1 MKPINF
7 PVFLIEYN
15 QSKTNGWVNKYVNAE
30 DFKFLFLNKHNEIDT
45 SEISKNC
52 STYDE
57 LYQFISKKFE
67 TPSEFLEEKL
77 SEIHKNIQKNLDQIN
92 QMKAKIEGSDDESEK
107 TKIGLDTES
116 IKTMASE
123 IQSSK
128 NNVNNKF
135 KQVGSEEDPLSPYP
149 SSPYPSSSTHED
161 LDDKD
166 SNNNHSPLPAHLNNS
181 SLWGDS
187 STEFDKYSG
196 SSSKIRFSSS
206 SAKITK
212 RSKHRYR
219 ASVSNP
225 NVQKEFWKNSF
236 YEAERENL
244 ELCLIEKYAFS
255 HRRLLENIIKAIE
268 ILFKYYPT
276 LFHTKNNDSTITTT
290 TPLNESESSTDRAS
304 VKRTTDHTVSY
315 EAKTKF
321 ISRVE
326 KEIWPKLWISKS
338 NINICLLKL
347 SQVYDDI
354 RNSEKLYLEKNQQ
367 NLENLN
373 EEKSEIDSR
382 YSDFYKQ
389 SDLNASESS
398 LQGLLDHDKEGREE
412 EGNDNDNNNNSDN
425 NRTRNPS
432 PKKKNVD
439 DKSFVRK
446 SIKYWIHPDYVTEVK
461 AIILRHLPIYVFG
474 GNPDLDHPKNPLIS
488 SVYYDNHELELYH
501 HRLHKSHLAIAFRY
515 RWYGKLNWNHQMSE
529 SEYEAYQ
536 ASGNKSEVFAERKTH
551 KEDWTGENSVKERF
565 TIDPS
570 KINAY
575 NCGQYVVEANDSIAG
590 KRPSSNKSSSKATK
604 GKEVEDEDYYKKQEK
619 LMAKVTLARE
629 IQSTIMERQ
638 LRPTMR
644 TIYNRTAFQL
654 PDDQRVR
661 VSLDTELTFV
671 REDLKAKKG
680 EWKRDDVGM
689 QWPYRHLKNS
699 EKCLFP
705 YAVLEVKLQTQFGQ
719 EPPQWINELT
729 TSYLVQ
735 PVPKFSKFM
744 HGCAMLIPE
753 KVKINPYWFY
763 RMYET
768 SFDLRYPLNV
778 ATLRETSMC
787 PVKMP
792 WNMGSVI
799 TNFDFISPTLR
810 RCISSRSNNI
820 QRPTRREPK
829 LSFANERLFL
839 KYFKIGILVCNVST
853 VIYYYGNPIFGI
865 SYTFAGLVFIIFGY
879 YIYRW
884 RENRIQH
891 NPNSLPLDS
900 IPSIYVIASVLVI
913 LFIFN
918 LINIFSGRYS
928 TSNPA
933 KLHHIQNNNVITHR
947 Y

>member
-1 MKPINF
+1 MKSINF

-15 QSKTNGWVNKYVNAE
+15 QSRTDGWVNKYVNAE
-30 DFKFLFLNKHNEIDT
+30 DFKFLFFNKHKEVNT
-45 SEISKNC
+45 SEIKEKC
-52 STYDE
+52 SNYDE
-57 LYQFISKKFE
+57 LFQFILKNFV
-67 TPSEFLEEKL
+67 TPSEFLEVKL
-77 SEIHKNIQKNLDQIN
+77 SEIHKKIQHNLEKIEK
-92 QMKAKIEGSDDESEK
+92 MKIKIEGTDDTSEE
-107 TKIGLDTES
+107 TILGLDTDT

-123 IQSSK
+123 MRASK
-128 NNVNNKF
+128 NNNNKF
-135 KQVGSEEDPLSPYP
+135 KQAGSDNDPLTPYSPSTPFTP
-149 SSPYPSSSTHED
+149 STPYSSSTSMIENQEN
-161 LDDKD
+161 KD
-166 SNNNHSPLPAHLNNS
+166 NNNYNNSLPAHLNNN
-181 SLWGDS
+181 SLYEDS
-187 STEFDKYSG
+187 NISDKYSG
-196 SSSKIRFSSS
+196 SSAKVRFSSS
-206 SAKITK
+206 SAKTTK
-212 RSKHRYR
+212 KSKHRYH

-244 ELCLIEKYAFS
+244 ELCLLEKFAFS
-255 HRRLLENIIKAIE
+255 HRRLLENIIKAVE
-268 ILFKYYPT
+268 MLFKYYPN
-276 LFHTKNNDSTITTT
+276 LFYNSSKDSTIIDTNI
-290 TPLNESESSTDRAS
+290 NEIGSSADGDSISSTSNFNAF
-304 VKRTTDHTVSY
+304 Y
-315 EAKTKF
+315 ESKKKF
-321 ISRVE
+321 IGRIE
-326 KEIWPKLWISKS
+326 KEIWPKLWIPKS
-338 NINICLLKL
+338 TINICLLKL
-347 SQVYDDI
+347 SKVYDEI
-354 RNSEKLYLEKNQQ
+354 RQSEKFYLEATRQKY
-367 NLENLN
+367 ENYDEERS
-373 EEKSEIDSR
+373 EEKEDR
-382 YSDFYKQ
+382 FDDLYKQ
-389 SDLNASESS
+389 PDYNTSRSS
-398 LQGLLDHDKEGREE
+398 LQALLNHDEEGR
-412 EGNDNDNNNNSDN
+412 GIGRDKNDDETNNFNNIS
-425 NRTRNPS
+425 S

-474 GNPDLDHPKNPLIS
+474 GNSDLDHPKNPLIS
-488 SVYYDNHELELYH
+488 SVYYDNCDLELYH
-501 HRLHKSHLAIAFRY
+501 HRIHKSHLAIAFRY
-515 RWYGKLNWNHQMSE
+515 RWYGELNWNHQMSE
-529 SEYEAYQ
+529 SEYEAMQ
-536 ASGNKSEVFAERKTH
+536 AANKCEVFAERKTH

-565 TIDPS
+565 SIDPS

-575 NCGQYVVEANDSIAG
+575 NCGKYVVEANDPVNR
-590 KRPSSNKSSSKATK
+590 KPPKSKGSKKSET
-604 GKEVEDEDYYKKQEK
+604 EDEDYFKKQEK
-619 LMAKVTLARE
+619 LMAKVNLARE
-629 IQSTIMERQ
+629 IQATIIERK
-638 LRPTMR
+638 LRPTVR

-689 QWPYRHLKNS
+689 DWPYRHLKNS

-753 KVKINPYWFY
+753 KIKINPYWFY

-768 SFDLRYPLNV
+768 GFDLRYPLNV
-778 ATLRETSMC
+778 STLRETTMC
-787 PVKMP
+787 PVTMP
-792 WNMGSVI
+792 WNMNTVI

-829 LSFANERLFL
+829 LSLANERLFL

-853 VIYYYGNPIFGI
+853 VIYYYGNPLFGI
-865 SYTFAGLVFIIFGY
+865 SYTFAGLIFIMFGY

-884 RENRIQH
+884 REKRIQH
-891 NPNSLPLDS
+891 NPSSLPLDS
-900 IPSIYVIASVLVI
+900 IPSIYTIAGALFV

-918 LINIFSGRYS
+918 LINIYSGRYS

-933 KLHHIQNNNVITHR
+933 RLNHLQNNNVIDHR